1 MEIRYIEKRFTTPL
15 IIIVAVLST
24 IIWTTYRLWPDN
36 EEELKASGVTI
47 ERTFYYEIT
56 QNGKPVLYTAALSAD
71 TLMERMSWNK
81 DSITKSHRL
90 TKGYWMNNMWIFPS
104 CNGKLVT
111 LKTDTSDI
119 NTRHINIDRL
129 IAHEIDTLNHI
140 IKVAKHKQSN
150 CRYYLRVHGVQDEGY
165 DIVAKFATENHARL
179 DSSIRCL
186 NILSEL
192 QKAENKSNIKIR
204 KIETYTT
211 RGNKHTKLKQ
221 VENHKDAPRNYMV
234 LQTINKRTPDDVY
247 ALSKRPEFITN
258 RYPSPSALEMAVKNN
273 HIEKPD
279 TATMHYFGERN
290 KEGLYHGHGILV
302 NKSGEIYEGHWT
314 EGERDGWGVAFAENG
329 RLRVGEWKKDVF
341 KGERLTY
348 TSDRIYGI
356 DISKHQHI
364 KGKHKYNIDWGK
376 LRITSL
382 GTISRK
388 KVKGS
393 IDYPISYIY
402 IKSTEGKT
410 VVNKFY
416 KKDYK
421 DAKAHGYR
429 VGTYHFFST
438 TSSATEQAHNFIK
451 NSWVAKGDFPPV
463 LDVEP
468 LPSQI
473 KKMGGP
479 EVMWARVRTWL
490 KLVQHHTGK
499 KPVLYI
505 SQNFVN
511 KYLPLAPDIRENY
524 QVWIARYGEYK
535 PDVQLVYWQ
544 LCPDGRVKGIHG
556 EVDINVFNGYK
567 DEFEKFKKNL

>member
-36 EEELKASGVTI
+36 EEELKASVVTI

-258 RYPSPSALEMAVKNN
+258 RYPSPTALEMAVKNN

-279 TATMHYFGERN
+279 TATMHYIGERN

-302 NKSGEIYEGHWT
+302 KKSGEIYEGHWT

-438 TSSATEQAHNFIK
+438 TSSAKEQAHNFIK
-451 NSWVAKGDFPPV
+451 NSWVTKGDFPPV

-490 KLVQHHTGK
+490 KLVQHHTGR

-505 SQNFVN
+505 SQSFVN

>member
-1 MEIRYIEKRFTTPL
+1 M
-15 IIIVAVLST
+15 
-24 IIWTTYRLWPDN
+24 
-36 EEELKASGVTI
+36 
-47 ERTFYYEIT
+47 
-56 QNGKPVLYTAALSAD
+56 
-71 TLMERMSWNK
+71 
-81 DSITKSHRL
+81 
-90 TKGYWMNNMWIFPS
+90 
-104 CNGKLVT
+104 
-111 LKTDTSDI
+111 
-119 NTRHINIDRL
+119 
-129 IAHEIDTLNHI
+129 
-140 IKVAKHKQSN
+140 
-150 CRYYLRVHGVQDEGY
+150 QDEGY

-211 RGNKHTKLKQ
+211 RGNKHTRLKQ

-279 TATMHYFGERN
+279 TATMQYIGERN

-388 KVKGS
+388 KVNGS

-490 KLVQHHTGK
+490 KLVQHHTGR

-505 SQNFVN
+505 SQSFVN